1 MNCVLAL
8 DTGGSKCEALLARED
23 GTVLGWGRAELV
35 GMSGRSLAVTVQAA
49 NRALAGADCS
59 DLHIVGS
66 GQFAEP
72 AESMGLAVKKE
83 CRLHVELSTEE
94 IGPLALVDQECGVV
108 IVAGTGARV
117 SGRNRDGRFLTADGM
132 GPMLGDAGSAYQ
144 IGYQGM
150 RAAVKGVWHPRH
162 ATTLTEKIF
171 DACCQTLD
179 ASRPPAAP
187 DPANRTTTGKMAR
200 AMALRAIREKI
211 HPQAPRLTPM
221 IEFSLRPQ
229 DRSVIASL
237 ARIVDQEAR
246 AGDAVAV
253 RILEQ
258 AATEMAETVRDVVD
272 HLGMA
277 SERYVVVGA
286 GSVATRSDIYWH
298 RLSREIKAICP
309 LLEPVRIPYPPVV
322 GIALATL
329 QDRAGTDRPAV
340 TRRFYETLK
349 SIHNQMEKD
358 Q

>member
-1 MNCVLAL
+1 
-8 DTGGSKCEALLARED
+8 LLVRAD
-23 GTVLGWGRAELV
+23 GTVLSWGRAQQV
-35 GMSGRSLAVTVQAA
+35 GLSGRSLPVTVQAA
-49 NRALAGADCS
+49 NRALGGVDCN

-66 GQFAEP
+66 GQLTEP
-72 AESMGLAVKKE
+72 PETMGFAVKKD
-83 CRLHVELSTEE
+83 CRLRLELTTEE

-117 SGRNRDGRFLTADGM
+117 SGRNREGRFLTADGM
-132 GPMLGDAGSAYQ
+132 GPVLGDAGSGYQ

-179 ASRPPAAP
+179 APPAKTA
-187 DPANRTTTGKMAR
+187 AAVNQAVTGKMAR

-237 ARIVDQEAR
+237 ARIVDAEAR

-253 RILEQ
+253 GILET
-258 AATEMAETVRDVVD
+258 AAAEMAETVRDVVD
-272 HLGMA
+272 HLGMGR
-277 SERYVVVGA
+277 ERYVVVGT
-286 GSVATRSDIYWH
+286 GSVATRSDIYWQ
-298 RLSREIKAICP
+298 RLHREIRAINP

-329 QDRAGTDRPAV
+329 QDRAGADRVGV
-340 TRRFYETLK
+340 TRRFYETLERIR
-349 SIHNQMEKD
+349 SQMEND